1 VTDSDRP
8 QRFWLHT
15 ALLQAPDGT
24 LSPAFVIDERAYP
37 DQAAARADLNEA
49 FGTLQRAG
57 VAAQFEAVSVHAGEP
72 SSPLPAWSEYRV
84 NGSGADRQEP
94 AKFGGSLRVSLT
106 GALDRERLNSLQDAL
121 GMRRGGRLDDDSFD
135 SQLGYRVLSEDGDA
149 WTAMRLHRKGARAWL
164 VAVSSQQGGTH
175 SAEQVAEWRDQIVA
189 AATAAGL
196 GVDKIWTR

>member
-57 VAAQFEAVSVHAGEP
+57 VPAQFEAVSVRAGMAGGRVEP
-72 SSPLPAWSEYRV
+72 SGGYSR
-84 NGSGADRQEP
+84 GRTSGGVARSDR
-94 AKFGGSLRVSLT
+94 
-106 GALDRERLNSLQDAL
+106 
-121 GMRRGGRLDDDSFD
+121 RRGR
-135 SQLGYRVLSEDGDA
+135 R
-149 WTAMRLHRKGARAWL
+149 RRP
-164 VAVSSQQGGTH
+164 
-175 SAEQVAEWRDQIVA
+175 
-189 AATAAGL
+189 
-196 GVDKIWTR
+196 

>member
-1 VTDSDRP
+1 VTDSDPP

-49 FGTLQRAG
+49 FGALQRAG
-57 VAAQFEAVSVHAGEP
+57 VPAQFEAVSVRAGM
-72 SSPLPAWSEYRV
+72 A
-84 NGSGADRQEP
+84 
-94 AKFGGSLRVSLT
+94 
-106 GALDRERLNSLQDAL
+106 
-121 GMRRGGRLDDDSFD
+121 GGR
-135 SQLGYRVLSEDGDA
+135 VEPP
-149 WTAMRLHRKGARAWL
+149 
-164 VAVSSQQGGTH
+164 GGTH